1 MAYEASC
8 KSYPEAMPALPEV
21 PGGRYFYPSF
31 HELEME
37 HVWKKSWIIV
47 AHISEFDEI
56 VSYRLFERLDP
67 SIISVRSAGN
77 QYRALHNVCRHRGA
91 PLILQE
97 QGTAKRF
104 TCPYHAWT
112 YNGDGTL
119 IAVPDEKDFK
129 CLDRRNRG

>member
-21 PGGRYFYPSF
+21 PGGRYFDPSF

-56 VSYRLFERLDP
+56 GSYRLFERLDP
-67 SIISVRSAGN
+67 SLIIVRSPGN
-77 QYRALHNVCRHRGA
+77 QYRAFHTVCRHRGA

-97 QGTAKRF
+97 PGTAKRRSKARRGGKECVS
-104 TCPYHAWT
+104 TCKSRWKTSHQ
-112 YNGDGTL
+112 
-119 IAVPDEKDFK
+119 KK
-129 CLDRRNRG
+129 